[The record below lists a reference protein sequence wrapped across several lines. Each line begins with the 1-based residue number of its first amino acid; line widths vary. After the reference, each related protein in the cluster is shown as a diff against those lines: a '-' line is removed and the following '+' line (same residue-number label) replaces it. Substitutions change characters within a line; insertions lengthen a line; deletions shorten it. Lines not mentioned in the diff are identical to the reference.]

1 MSELLRM
8 EHISKRFGSFYA
20 NKDISLTVNRGEV
33 LTLLGENGAGKSTTM
48 KLILDLIR
56 RDGGSITILG
66 HDNRS
71 GLKTIKEHIGV
82 VMDEACFPECL
93 TAKEISRILKNI
105 YRTYDEGRFFS
116 YLSRYR
122 LPVEKKVKEYS
133 RGMKMKLS
141 IAAALSHESQLLI
154 LDEATSGLD
163 PVVREEL
170 LDTFLEFIQDERH
183 SVLISSHI
191 MSDLEKISDYIT
203 FIHRGR
209 ILFSEEKDLLK
220 ARYGIL
226 KCGKDTLSKIDPAV
240 IEGRR
245 ENQFGVEALV
255 RRDRLRSG
263 YAIDPAGL
271 EDIMLFL
278 VKHSGR

>member
-1 MSELLRM
+1 
-8 EHISKRFGSFYA
+8 
-20 NKDISLTVNRGEV
+20 
-33 LTLLGENGAGKSTTM
+33 
-48 KLILDLIR
+48 
-56 RDGGSITILG
+56 
-66 HDNRS
+66 
-71 GLKTIKEHIGV
+71 
-82 VMDEACFPECL
+82 
-93 TAKEISRILKNI
+93 
-105 YRTYDEGRFFS
+105 
-116 YLSRYR
+116 
-122 LPVEKKVKEYS
+122 
-133 RGMKMKLS
+133 MKLS